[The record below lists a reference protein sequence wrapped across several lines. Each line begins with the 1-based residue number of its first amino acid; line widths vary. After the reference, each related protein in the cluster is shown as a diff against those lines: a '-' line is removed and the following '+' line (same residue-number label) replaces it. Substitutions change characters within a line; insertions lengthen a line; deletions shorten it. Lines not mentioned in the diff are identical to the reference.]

1 LQTVREEDH
10 LFVVMNASLLLALV
24 AGAAALDMTANPI
37 RKVVTLMQNMQK
49 EIEGEGAKE
58 KELFDK
64 FMCYCSGSKGELTA
78 AIDKT
83 KAEIDEF
90 SAKLKSESAEK
101 AQTAQDL
108 IKHKSDR
115 ESATA
120 DLEEATVLRNKE
132 NAAYEE
138 AVADVETN
146 LKGLAGAIPALEKGM
161 GGASFVQ
168 LPVASQIRKLVE
180 ASPNMDEM
188 DKKSVVSFLEQS
200 GDYVPA
206 SGQIVG
212 ILKAMEDDMK
222 KSLEDTK
229 AEEAKAVTGYGE
241 LKASKESEVELASEA
256 IETKTARAGELAVS
270 VVQTQDALDDA
281 TKELADTQKFVAT
294 LASQCGT
301 KEAEWAARQK
311 ARAEE
316 VAAIS
321 EAIGIM
327 NDDDALDVFKK
338 AIPSALFQEQGLGLL
353 QKGNDRSTRIQKT
366 LGLLSSGTRF
376 RSPQMSLLLFTLRS
390 KLRLTQRQGVKQFEE
405 IVKMIDDMV
414 TLLGKQQAE
423 DDKQKTWCEGEFEKS
438 ADEDAAAKTS
448 KAAIA
453 AEIGELGDE
462 IAELIESVNVLKSE
476 VAELDKTVADATEAR
491 KEDHAAYVESMQLSE
506 VAVGLIGKAKNRLQ
520 KFYNPTLYKAAPK
533 TENTMEE
540 KIIEAG
546 TFVQLHSDTDVAP
559 PPPPDTFSGSVEKKS
574 EKSAGVM
581 GLMDMITKEL
591 ENSMKDS
598 QYEEKTATKEYGDLM
613 ADSQTSRAQDSKSIV
628 DKEAAKAT
636 LEEKLMAAKKKY
648 SQTSDQL
655 GLIATYIGDLH
666 VSCDFIMQNGD
677 LRKEARAAEVE
688 SLKNAKAVLAGASFG
703 R

>member
-1 LQTVREEDH
+1 MR
-10 LFVVMNASLLLALV
+10 ASLLFALFAGV
-24 AGAAALDMTANPI
+24 AASDMMANPI

-49 EIEGEGAKE
+49 EIETEGAKE

-64 FMCYCSGSKGELTA
+64 FMCYCHGSSDELTA
-78 AIDKT
+78 AVEKT
-83 KAEIDEF
+83 SAEIDEF
-90 SAKLKSESAEK
+90 GAKLKSEEAEK
-101 AQTAQDL
+101 AQTGIDL
-108 IKHKSDR
+108 VQHKKDR
-115 ESATA
+115 ETATG

-132 NAAYEE
+132 NAAFAAE
-138 AVADVETN
+138 VADLETN

-168 LPVASQIRKLVE
+168 LPVAGQIRKLVE
-180 ASPNMDEM
+180 ASPSIDEL
-188 DKKSVVSFLEQS
+188 DKKNVISFLEQS

-222 KSLEDTK
+222 KNLADTN
-229 AEEAKAVTGYGE
+229 AEEEKSVKGFEE

-256 IETKTARAGELAVS
+256 IETKTARAGELAVA
-270 VVQTQDALDDA
+270 VVQTKDALDDA
-281 TKELADTQKFVAT
+281 TKELASTQKFIAT
-294 LASQCGT
+294 LKAQCGT

-311 ARAEE
+311 ARTEE

-321 EAIGIM
+321 QAIGIL

-338 AIPSALFQEQGLGLL
+338 AVPSALIQGMSLGLL

-366 LGLLSSGTRF
+366 LGMLSSSTRF
-376 RSPQMSLLLFTLRS
+376 RTPQMGNLLFTLRS
-390 KLRLTQRQGVKQFEE
+390 KLRIKQRQGVKQFEE

-414 TLLGKQQAE
+414 SLLGKQQAE
-423 DDKQKTWCEGEFEKS
+423 DDKQKKWCEDEFEKS
-438 ADEDAAAKTS
+438 EDEEAAAKTV
-448 KAAIA
+448 KTQIQ
-453 AEIGELGDE
+453 AEIAELGDE

-476 VAELDKTVADATEAR
+476 IQELDKTVADATESR

-506 VAVGLIGKAKNRLQ
+506 VAVGLIAKAKNRLQ

-533 TENTMEE
+533 TEDTMEE
-540 KIIEAG
+540 KIIKAG
-546 TFVQLHSDTDVAP
+546 TFVQVSRRSDSDVAP
-559 PPPPDTFSGSVEKKS
+559 PPPPETFSGSVEKKS

-581 GLMDMITKEL
+581 SLMDMITKEL
-591 ENSMKDS
+591 ETSMKDS
-598 QYEEKTATKEYGDLM
+598 EYEEKTAAKEYADLM

-636 LEEKLMAAKKKY
+636 LEEKLMSAKKKY
-648 SQTSDQL
+648 SETTEQL
-655 GLIATYIGDLH
+655 GLIASYIGDLH
-666 VSCDFIMQNGD
+666 VSCDFIMQNAD

-688 SLKNAKAVLAGASFG
+688 GLKNAKAVLAGASFG